1 MHTVWM
7 VVLFSVVVGGGF
19 IGVTQA
25 MRHDSAPSTPIL
37 DAIANDFGS
46 FTSDVD
52 GNVGDGL
59 GKAKGGVGDFF
70 GSLGASLG
78 IGDPHADDF
87 SGEFAPLD
95 DASTPPAVA
104 ADPAAGGP
112 AADVPPGHLPQD
124 DRPSDNAGQQAQDDD
139 TDGDEPA
146 GHLAKDDKGGR
157 AK

>member
-25 MRHDSAPSTPIL
+25 MRTDSTPSTPIL
-37 DAIANDFGS
+37 DTIADDFGA

-52 GNVGDGL
+52 GTVGEGL
-59 GKAKGGVGDFF
+59 GKAKGGVGDFI
-70 GSLGASLG
+70 GSIATSLGF
-78 IGDPHADDF
+78 GDPHADDF
-87 SGEFAPLD
+87 AGEF
-95 DASTPPAVA
+95 PPDESPPSGA
-104 ADPAAGGP
+104 AATTADGP

-124 DRPSDNAGQQAQDDD
+124 ERPSDNGGQPAQDDE
-139 TDGDEPA
+139 TDEGDDEPT
-146 GHLAKDDKGGR
+146 GHLAKEDKGGR